1 MKEDVTKTS
10 QSNEEAGSPDRRTF
24 LKTAGV
30 VGTVGAVA
38 GAMHGKFGLAPVSS
52 AQAQTA
58 AARPT
63 QPWWPSRWGAG
74 DEAGASN
81 WITPAK
87 VLDAAKLI
95 KDGKIYKIGRT
106 YEQGMPLFGARAFSL
121 RIPGGPTGGP
131 FGENKLVYNE
141 EFLATEIGQVG
152 TQFDGLGHFG
162 VGDLFYNGNRRADF
176 ATPGGLTRLGIE
188 NVGPIFTRGVL
199 IDVAALKGV
208 PQLERGYEIT
218 VADLKA
224 ALSRQKVQ
232 ITPGDV
238 VITHTGWGAL
248 WMKDNAKYLG
258 GAPGIGVAA
267 AQFLADAEVVVVG
280 GDSSAVEVSPNPNPS
295 QTVSVHQRLITRNG
309 IYLHENLATEE
320 LARDS
325 VYEFAYV
332 FSPLRLKGATGSP
345 GNPIAVR

>member
-1 MKEDVTKTS
+1 MTQFTNRRPVVTAIFAAVIS
-10 QSNEEAGSPDRRTF
+10 GLVA
-24 LKTAGV
+24 
-30 VGTVGAVA
+30 TVTWG
-38 GAMHGKFGLAPVSS
+38 
-52 AQAQTA
+52 
-58 AARPT
+58 
-63 QPWWPSRWGAG
+63 QPERWYPSRWGA
-74 DEAGASN
+74 DDQRGAAN
-81 WITPAK
+81 RLTPAK
-87 VLDAAKLI
+87 VTQARDLI
-95 KDGKIYKIGRT
+95 RQGRVYQLGRV
-106 YEQGMPLFGARAFSL
+106 YEAGMPLPATRHYSL
-121 RIPGGPTGGP
+121 HIPQAYVAGGTNQG
-131 FGENKLVYNE
+131 VYHDE
-141 EFLATEIGQVG
+141 VVTAEIGQVG

-162 VGDLFYNGNRRADF
+162 IGELFYNGNRRADF
-176 ATPGGLTRLGIE
+176 AQPGGLTRLGIE

-208 PQLERGYEIT
+208 AQLERGYEIT

-248 WMKDNAKYLG
+248 WMKDNARYLG
-258 GAPGIGVAA
+258 GAPGIGLAA
-267 AQFLADAEVVVVG
+267 AQLLADAGVVMVG
-280 GDSSAVEVSPNPNPS
+280 GDSSAVEVSPNPNPDLR
-295 QTVSVHQRLITRNG
+295 VPVHQLLIARNG

-320 LARDS
+320 LARDG